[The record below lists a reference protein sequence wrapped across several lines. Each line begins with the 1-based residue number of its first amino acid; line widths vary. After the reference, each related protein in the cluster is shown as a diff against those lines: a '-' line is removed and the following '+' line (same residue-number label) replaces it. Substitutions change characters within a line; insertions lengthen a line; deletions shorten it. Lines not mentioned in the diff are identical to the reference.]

1 MWRWPMRLQVE
12 LAVIV
17 VVNHSNF
24 SVQLKKGVA
33 LRNLEPVE
41 QVEWEKGE
49 VAMILLNPE
58 DEQLKTVGG
67 NRMGALMYQLNPD
80 LD

>member
-24 SVQLKKGVA
+24 PVQLKKGVA

-41 QVEWEKGE
+41 QVEWEEGQ

-58 DEQLKTVGG
+58 DEQLKLVGG
-67 NRMGALMYQLNPD
+67 NRMGALMDQLKPD

>member
-1 MWRWPMRLQVE
+1 MWRWPMRLLVE

-58 DEQLKTVGG
+58 DEQLKPVGG
-67 NRMGALMYQLNPD
+67 NRMGALMDQLNPD

>member
-1 MWRWPMRLQVE
+1 MWQWPMRIQVE

-24 SVQLKKGVA
+24 FVQLKKAVA

-41 QVEWEKGE
+41 QVEWEEGE
-49 VAMILLNPE
+49 VAVILLNPE
-58 DEQLKTVGG
+58 DEQLKPVGG
-67 NRMGALMYQLNPD
+67 NRMGTSMDKLNPD

>member
-1 MWRWPMRLQVE
+1 MWQWPMRLQVE
-12 LAVIV
+12 LAIIV
-17 VVNHSNF
+17 VVNHSIF
-24 SVQLKKGVA
+24 LVQLKKGVA

-41 QVEWEKGE
+41 QVEWEEGE

-58 DEQLKTVGG
+58 DEQLKPVGG
-67 NRMGALMYQLNPD
+67 NRMGSLMYQLNPD